1 MSSTVILISNVSV
14 VVIAFY
20 HFVYFLN
27 LPFMIASLHK
37 HPPYTHL
44 HPPTYTHTHTHTHI
58 HTYIHIHTHIHTY
71 IQWRRKKAS
80 KYILKYIHLREIIW
94 STGNCDN
101 LCWLN
106 FKNRENVR
114 FSVRSRKSAISRLH
128 LMINFKPS
136 CWKSFWNSFFN
147 FLTVRAANISK
158 TC

>member
-1 MSSTVILISNVSV
+1 MSSTVILISNVLV

-37 HPPYTHL
+37 HPSTPTH
-44 HPPTYTHTHTHTHI
+44 PHTHTHI
-58 HTYIHIHTHIHTY
+58 YTNTYSDKG
-71 IQWRRKKAS
+71 RKFRDISECKAYLIFLCI
-80 KYILKYIHLREIIW
+80 YILKYIHLREIIW
-94 STGNCDN
+94 STGNSDN

-136 CWKSFWNSFFN
+136 CRKSFWNSFFN
-147 FLTVRAANISK
+147 YLTVRAANISK
-158 TC
+158 NC